1 MPTIDDPNVLV
12 GTDTA
17 DDAGVYRLSDSLAL
31 VQTVD
36 FFTPVVDD
44 PYSYG
49 LISAA
54 NSLSDVYAMGGRPI
68 SALNIAGFPVNKLP
82 LDVLA
87 QILRGGADKAREAG
101 VPIIGG
107 HTVDDPEPK
116 YGLSVLGVVDPAKMV
131 TNAGAQPGDKLVLTK
146 PLGIGIITTA
156 IKVDRVPADLIDRAV
171 QSMATLN
178 KAASEA
184 MLAVGVHA
192 CTDITGFGLLG
203 HLYEMVAASGVRA
216 RVSMATVPVF
226 EEAYE
231 YVDAAI
237 VPGGTY
243 ANQAYLDK
251 FVAYDPGLSNDQQ
264 LILCDAQTSG
274 GLLIAVAPDRLQQ
287 LLDELASRGVKTAS
301 VIGEIVA
308 GKVGIDALP

>member
-1 MPTIDDPNVLV
+1 MLV

-87 QILRGGADKAREAG
+87 QILSGGADKAREAG

-116 YGLSVLGVVDPAKMV
+116 YGLSVLGVVDPTEMV
-131 TNAGAQPGDKLVLTK
+131 TTAGAQPGDKLVLTK

-156 IKVDRVPADLIDRAV
+156 IKVDRAPADLIDRAV

-216 RVSMATVPVF
+216 RVSMAAVPVF

-274 GLLIAVAPDRLQQ
+274 GLLMAVAPDRLQQ

>member
-1 MPTIDDPNVLV
+1 MLV
-12 GTDTA
+12 GTDRA
-17 DDAGVYRLSDSLAL
+17 DDAGVYRLGAGLAL

-36 FFTPVVDD
+36 FFTPVVDE

-68 SALNIAGFPVNKLP
+68 SALNIVGFPINKLP

-116 YGLSVLGVVDPAKMV
+116 YGLSVLGIVDPARMV

-146 PLGIGIITTA
+146 PLGFGIITTA
-156 IKVDRVPADLIDRAV
+156 IKVDRVPAELIDRVV

-178 KAASEA
+178 KSASEA

-192 CTDITGFGLLG
+192 CTDVTGFGLLG

-216 RVSMATVPVF
+216 RVSMAAVPVF
-226 EEAYE
+226 GEVYE
-231 YVDAAI
+231 YVYDAI

-243 ANQAYLDK
+243 ANQAYLERY
-251 FVAYDPGLSNDQQ
+251 VAYDPGLSNDQQ
-264 LILCDAQTSG
+264 LVLCDAQTSG
-274 GLLIAVAPDRLQQ
+274 GLLIAVAPDRLQK
-287 LLDELASRGVKTAS
+287 LLDELAARGVETAA
-301 VIGEIVA
+301 VIGDIVA
-308 GKVGIDALP
+308 GKVGVDVVP

>member
-1 MPTIDDPNVLV
+1 MLV

-36 FFTPVVDD
+36 FFTPLVDD

-87 QILRGGADKAREAG
+87 QILRGGADKAHEAG

-116 YGLSVLGVVDPAKMV
+116 YGLSVLGIVDPTKMV

-146 PLGIGIITTA
+146 RLGVGIITTA
-156 IKVDRVPADLIDRAV
+156 IKVDRAPADLIDRV
-171 QSMATLN
+171 VRSMATLN

-216 RVSMATVPVF
+216 RVSMAAVPVF

-231 YVDAAI
+231 YVDEAI

-287 LLDELASRGVKTAS
+287 LLDELASRGVKPAS
-301 VIGEIVA
+301 VIGEIIA
-308 GKVGIDALP
+308 DKVGIDAIP